1 MKRTK
6 RGRPRGH
13 PTKII
18 TYGRESVERKVGRT
32 SSCGRVYVPP
42 SWAGKRVLIIRL
54 NEEVYNDRQRDQA

>member
-1 MKRTK
+1 MPRRK
-6 RGRPRGH
+6 RGRPKGF

-18 TYGRESVERKVGRT
+18 TYGRDSVDRRVGRT
-32 SSCGRVYVPP
+32 GSCGRVYVPA